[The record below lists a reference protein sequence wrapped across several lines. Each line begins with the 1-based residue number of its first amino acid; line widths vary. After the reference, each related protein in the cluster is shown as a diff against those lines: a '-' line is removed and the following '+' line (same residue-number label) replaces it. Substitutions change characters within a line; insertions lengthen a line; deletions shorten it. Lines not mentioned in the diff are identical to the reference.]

1 MLGVSAVQWG
11 DLAIL
16 VDPDQ
21 GVFTLQLELCSLTAK
36 SLTAVFFAVW
46 LFFFAVWLPDLQS
59 GSVVLQSG
67 SALAVWLAKKS
78 QTATKKSQTAK
89 TTEPDCKPKRQ
100 KGEKGGQKQPK
111 TARLQPNTEPDCK
124 KSFQPDCSQIPF
136 LPSQTAEQSQTAA
149 PVPPPGCSGTGGICM
164 RPFGNKAHLRSELRA
179 GDSGRSAGASPRFID
194 VPVFY
199 Q

>member
-1 MLGVSAVQWG
+1 MQFVSAPPLPSPVIPL
-11 DLAIL
+11 DIA
-16 VDPDQ
+16 
-21 GVFTLQLELCSLTAK
+21 LQLELCSLTAK
-36 SLTAVFFAVW
+36 SLTAVFLQSGW

-124 KSFQPDCSQIPF
+124 KSCQPDCSQIPF

-149 PVPPPGCSGTGGICM
+149 PVPPPGCSGWAAVWLGVQN
-164 RPFGNKAHLRSELRA
+164 RELH
-179 GDSGRSAGASPRFID
+179 
-194 VPVFY
+194 